1 MSIFVALTFALVGL
15 VLSASA
21 ASDRKP
27 NVILIMADDL
37 GYQDL
42 SGYGHPSIRT
52 PVLDQLAKDGIRLT
66 NFHSGASVCT
76 PSRMALLTGAYPVR
90 LGWTQGVAGYLM
102 GAKDG
107 MSSDALTIAE
117 IFKAEGYATAIS
129 GKWHIGQLPGTRP
142 HEQGFDSSFYNPM
155 SNNQL
160 KEIWRG
166 DQIEIPKADNHLFTV
181 LFTNEALRFIKTQ
194 NDKPFFLYLPY
205 TAPHFEVQ
213 AHPEWE
219 GKSKF
224 GAYGDVVEEL
234 DARIGQIIK
243 LLDEQKIL
251 EHTLIVFTS
260 DNGAQADQAASNHP
274 CRGKKWSPLEGG
286 TRVPCIISWPG
297 NIPSNQTS
305 DALTA
310 AIDLLPTLCRAA
322 GIDLKKHTQNK
333 PIIDGLNVWETLT
346 GKSTPH
352 PRTELLH
359 WHGKSAKP
367 QALTQGEWK
376 FFLDQRDAVNGAD
389 PTKKPEEP
397 KSPALY
403 NLREDIAES
412 KDLGQQY
419 PGKVEA
425 LKQRLNQLA
434 EELDSS
440 DKLKITTPKP

>member
-1 MSIFVALTFALVGL
+1 MKILIILALALGL
-15 VLSASA
+15 LQPAWA
-21 ASDRKP
+21 ENIRKP

-42 SGYGHPSIRT
+42 GCYGHPAIKT

-66 NFHSGASVCT
+66 HFHSGAPVCT

-102 GAKDG
+102 GSKDG
-107 MSSDALTIAE
+107 MSPEALTIAE

-142 HEQGFDSSFYNPM
+142 QEQGFDSSFYNPM

-160 KEIWRG
+160 KQILRGEEIA
-166 DQIEIPKADNHLFTV
+166 IPKVDNRLFTE
-181 LFTNEALRFIKTQ
+181 LFTNEALTFIKSQ

-205 TAPHFEVQ
+205 TAPHFDVE
-213 AHPEWE
+213 AHPQWE
-219 GKSKF
+219 GKSRF

-234 DARIGQIIK
+234 DARIGQIVK
-243 LLDEQKIL
+243 LLEERKIL

-260 DNGAQADQAASNHP
+260 DNGAQGDQAASNHP

-297 NIPSNQTS
+297 KIPPNQTS

-310 AIDLLPTLCRAA
+310 AIDLLPTLCSAA
-322 GIDLKKHTQNK
+322 GIDLTKHSQNK
-333 PIIDGLNVWETLT
+333 PLIDGVDVWGTLT
-346 GKSTPH
+346 GKSAQH

-367 QALTQGEWK
+367 QAFTQGDWK
-376 FFLDQRDAVNGAD
+376 FFFDQRDAVTGAD
-389 PTKKPEEP
+389 PTKKPDSP
-397 KSPALY
+397 ASPALY
-403 NLREDIAES
+403 HLRADISES
-412 KDLGQQY
+412 TDLSLKF
-419 PGKVEA
+419 PEKVLA
-425 LKQRLNQLA
+425 MKQRA
-434 EELDSS
+434 EELIREIDAGE
-440 DKLKITTPKP
+440 KLRIVTPN

>member
-1 MSIFVALTFALVGL
+1 MRILFTLALALGWL
-15 VLSASA
+15 QPAWAEST
-21 ASDRKP
+21 RKP

-42 SGYGHPSIRT
+42 GCYGHPSIKT

-66 NFHSGASVCT
+66 HFHSGAPVCT

-102 GAKDG
+102 GSKDG
-107 MSSDALTIAE
+107 MSPDALTIAE
-117 IFKAEGYATAIS
+117 IFKAEGYVTGIS

-160 KEIWRG
+160 KQILRGEEIVV
-166 DQIEIPKADNHLFTV
+166 PKVDNRLFTE
-181 LFTNEALRFIKTQ
+181 LFTNEALGFIKTQ

-205 TAPHFEVQ
+205 TAPHFDVE
-213 AHPEWE
+213 AHPEWD

-243 LLDEQKIL
+243 LLEEQKML

-260 DNGAQADQAASNHP
+260 DNGAQGDQAASNHP

-297 NIPSNQTS
+297 KIPPNQTS

-310 AIDLLPTLCRAA
+310 AIDLLPTLCSAA
-322 GIDLKKHTQNK
+322 GIDLTKHTQNK
-333 PIIDGLNVWETLT
+333 PVIDGVNVWETLT
-346 GKSTPH
+346 GKSNQH

-367 QALTQGEWK
+367 QALTQGNWK
-376 FFLDQRDAVNGAD
+376 FFPDQRDALTKAD
-389 PTKKPEEP
+389 PTKKPDGP
-397 KSPALY
+397 ITPALY
-403 NLREDIAES
+403 NLKEDIAES
-412 KDLGQQY
+412 KDLSQQF
-419 PGKVEA
+419 PEKAEA

-440 DKLKITTPKP
+440 PKLKITTP